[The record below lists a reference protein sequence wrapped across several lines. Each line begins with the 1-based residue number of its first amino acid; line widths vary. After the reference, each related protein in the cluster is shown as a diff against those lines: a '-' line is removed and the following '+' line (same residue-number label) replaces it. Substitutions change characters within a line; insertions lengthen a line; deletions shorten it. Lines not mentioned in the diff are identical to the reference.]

1 MKKALRST
9 VALLAFVLITTSTV
23 IPVSAGAMALTPTT
37 VYHVGDK
44 TPVIDGVY
52 SPDEGWGDPI
62 TTVTFDMTQKEGA
75 YLSLCDA
82 GHPELMSDK
91 DLIPSKTDVYMRW
104 DEKAL
109 YYCAVVVQEK
119 RWNGVGGG
127 DNGDIWKNDSSSFG

>member
-1 MKKALRST
+1 MKKGMRNAA
-9 VALLAFVLITTSTV
+9 ALLAALFLAASVIT
-23 IPVSAGAMALTPTT
+23 PVSAGAIASTPTT

-52 SPDEGWGDPI
+52 SPDEGWGNPI
-62 TTVTFDMTQKEGA
+62 TTVTFDMTQEEGK

-82 GHPELMSDK
+82 SHPELMSDK

-119 RWNGVGGG
+119 RWNG
-127 DNGDIWKNDSSSFG
+127 IKP